1 MRFIGFNLI
10 KINAEKFSDKIEN
23 LKINTNINISE
34 INTIKS
40 DFFKTKEE
48 VLSVKFNY
56 DIIYDSNFA
65 KIEFIGKVLFVIDSK
80 IAKNILKQW
89 EDKKM
94 PEDFRLILFNII
106 LRKSNLKALQLED
119 EMNLPLHISLPSL
132 KKQKTEE
139 KKE

>member
-1 MRFIGFNLI
+1 MRLAGFNFI
-10 KINAEKFSDKIEN
+10 KINVEKFSDKIEN

-34 INTIKS
+34 INPVKS

-48 VLSVKFNY
+48 LINIKFNY
-56 DIIYDSNFA
+56 NIIYDPSFA
-65 KIEFIGKVLFVIDSK
+65 KIEFIGNVLIAIESK
-80 IAKNILKQW
+80 MAKDVLKQW

-94 PEDFRLILFNII
+94 PEDFRLTLFNII

-119 EMNLPLHISLPSL
+119 EINLPLHINMPSL
-132 KKQKTEE
+132 KKQKTGE